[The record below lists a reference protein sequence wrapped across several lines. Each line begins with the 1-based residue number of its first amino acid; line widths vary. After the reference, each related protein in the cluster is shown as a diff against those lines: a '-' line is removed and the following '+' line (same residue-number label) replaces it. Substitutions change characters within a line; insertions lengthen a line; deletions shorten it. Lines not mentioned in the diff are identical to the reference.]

1 MGDRL
6 SADNSFFS
14 SAESIK
20 SNGVLPS
27 RLSRMTLLIW
37 QQTSRVSSTLSL
49 FRLVPFGMILLIN
62 LWLLSTWGFCHDAW
76 GSQKNTWVRIN
87 PGRVCSKALGF
98 LNSTPL
104 SVRITP
110 KSLLNSAVPRDV
122 NAIIIVDHF
131 SPFRYWISLLLGIHP
146 VRFLCS
152 KSYEG
157 DERCESRNGHVLP
170 YPFLSQWRNVDPN
183 YSQNTWHIQAD
194 SHEVLWWNYYPG

>member
-62 LWLLSTWGFCHDAW
+62 LWLFSTWGVCHDAW

-110 KSLLNSAVPRDV
+110 KSLLRCTNDSFRTTLASGCKTTMNTHLGTKSVALATRPVNTVVFAHNRGSACEASIMQNFTGNSGSRTIKVSSNRGER
-122 NAIIIVDHF
+122 IVLMKH
-131 SPFRYWISLLLGIHP
+131 SLNNITFR
-146 VRFLCS
+146 
-152 KSYEG
+152 
-157 DERCESRNGHVLP
+157 
-170 YPFLSQWRNVDPN
+170 
-183 YSQNTWHIQAD
+183 
-194 SHEVLWWNYYPG
+194 

>member
-49 FRLVPFGMILLIN
+49 LRLVPFGMILLIN
-62 LWLLSTWGFCHDAW
+62 LWLFSTWGFCHDAW

-110 KSLLNSAVPRDV
+110 KSLLNSAVPRE
-122 NAIIIVDHF
+122 
-131 SPFRYWISLLLGIHP
+131 LL
-146 VRFLCS
+146 RAS
-152 KSYEG
+152 
-157 DERCESRNGHVLP
+157 
-170 YPFLSQWRNVDPN
+170 
-183 YSQNTWHIQAD
+183 NTWITLSWVPSFIRKIRVCVNGRRKKWITQK
-194 SHEVLWWNYYPG
+194 L